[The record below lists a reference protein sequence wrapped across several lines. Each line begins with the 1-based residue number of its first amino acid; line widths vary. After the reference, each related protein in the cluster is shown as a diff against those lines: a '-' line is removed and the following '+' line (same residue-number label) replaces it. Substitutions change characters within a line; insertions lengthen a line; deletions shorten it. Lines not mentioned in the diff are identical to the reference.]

1 MAITDFTTLRNEI
14 QVYAARSDSVFSNR
28 IETFVAFA
36 EDRIYSGAGRGEQ
49 DPLYSEPLRT
59 KVMEGEATL
68 TFADSGSGYSTA
80 TLPEDA
86 TDFRKI
92 ARDGDQEGISFLEPK
107 FFMERTA
114 QLSSGS
120 TPSFYTV
127 EAGVLKLAPSYVGDI
142 QVSYWKRFSALS
154 IDAPTNDLLTAFPLV
169 YLNACMYEAF
179 SFMQEPNEA
188 LGWLARYRSQVAG
201 LNKTASSARY
211 PGRMQIRPR
220 RVIGGKG

>member
-59 KVMEGEATL
+59 KVMEGETTL

-80 TLPEDA
+80 TLPTDA
-86 TDFRKI
+86 TDYRKI
-92 ARDGDQEGISFLEPK
+92 ARDGDMEGISFLEPK
-107 FFMERTA
+107 YFMEMTA
-114 QLSSGS
+114 RVGSGD
-120 TPSFYTV
+120 TPDFYTV
-127 EAGVLKLAPSYVGDI
+127 EAGIIKLAPSYVGDI
-142 QVSYWKRFSALS
+142 KVSYWKRFTGLS
-154 IDAPTNDLLTAFPLV
+154 IDNPTNDLLTAYPLV

-201 LNKTASSARY
+201 LNKTATAARY
-211 PGRMQIRPR
+211 PGRMQIRTR
-220 RVIGGKG
+220 RIIGGMG